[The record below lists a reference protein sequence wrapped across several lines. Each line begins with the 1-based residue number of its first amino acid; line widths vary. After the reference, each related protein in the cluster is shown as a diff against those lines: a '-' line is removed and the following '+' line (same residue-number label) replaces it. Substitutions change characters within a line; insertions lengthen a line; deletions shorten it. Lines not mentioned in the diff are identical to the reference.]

1 MIAYN
6 DILGKWVFHILLE
19 HFKEQSLD
27 GTNKLFIK
35 VNGLT
40 DENVRSLLKELDEK
54 GSKLE
59 KYYTPNIRT
68 IKFVDGFDQYKLKE
82 IETSTWLRNY
92 TFSGN
97 ALVIIINELTPE
109 AQSLENL
116 FAIDEAYLLSD
127 FGLENLF
134 ALLSEEFQLAAEEI
148 ETLKEFFN
156 MYSSLTEPQ
165 LRFILR
171 FIEKIVNQESPSII
185 EKIQTNLPELNL
197 FRDQSLMVGAKGRK
211 RLRANFLLANL
222 QKPNGDLDTEKLQNN
237 LYTFM
242 EAEEKNNF
250 TDELWN
256 GINPTEFEEK
266 VIDFLN
272 QKNLDLLGYEFNVV
286 ETVLNFKTKTTLP
299 DKIRDAL
306 IHNGNPSKAE
316 IEKIEEGIN
325 EIEKNQNPDAM
336 QDFLEEHEEQLS
348 QSAKLDKVI
357 FRRIEKL
364 RHPKDYHDLINALQ
378 YETFSLI
385 EENTDK
391 ISANA
396 MFELTIHS
404 TKITSLMAETL
415 RVYLSG
421 LSNVVPHIRFKEK
434 SLNSITVDETAND
447 ELTFKLHLV
456 NEGQT
461 LGTESFKVRG
471 FENLQ
476 LLTFKEAIEENK
488 IPHLKNYQEDEVQ
501 LLDVRE
507 MVYERVDGYLS
518 INQTGFEEHYRQFS
532 GFLEQYSMT
541 LREILK
547 SGVFSIDISE
557 FKKELENVLSG
568 VSTSVDIASHI
579 YRFINYIGSIDTLD
593 VKLGQSGFCDE
604 RIVTIFNPIRLVSY
618 ISRYEKLD
626 SQIADWIDRCIN
638 DDLEVTNL
646 EDYLEYVTE
655 KTLNLAPRYFSSD
668 GDDSFL
674 IEVNEVLGEGQFILN
689 TKRSDN
695 MDYLSN
701 ELSEELVKS
710 VKNYFEVYPYAK
722 DGLDIL
728 FLYCQSADIITK
740 SIDALFS
747 KHKTLNKLKITVH
760 STHAAG
766 IHQKINQWIKQKEEY
781 TNPDRFSKFPT
792 VEVKVISGNSINEIS
807 NQINSHMID
816 ADLVVLADYFGQ
828 SNQVKYEF
836 DKVDVK
842 ESNDWFNLVYKEPLL
857 ETESLKRI
865 SYVSEHLPNTLKS
878 FYQLQYIFQ
887 KKEML
892 EENELY
898 VLKNKISLSNFSDN
912 ALIDYMHENFNWI
925 MFMDRYLDKSLLEKA
940 SSKAQ
945 IIQYKSKAGANK
957 NFKLIVSSSEYIKKL
972 NSNKHDYE
980 YYDRLTKKLSLIL
993 KNENIQKDRVK
1004 EAVNQVKSISGALVL
1019 KAIGPGKYSHELVA
1033 TYLSMNRRSK
1043 LENDLQVWSVCDEL
1057 PWFRKNNRRPD
1068 LVITTIK
1075 EDDGKVTLDFE
1086 LLELKFVNQAIFER
1100 ERYDAIKQIQSG
1112 KNLYENLF
1120 DFNQEKADAEYWR
1133 NELVH
1138 YFIEKGTYA
1147 PEESYL
1153 LKKLQNAH
1161 VDDIQVNI
1169 HTSIDAYCYTS
1180 NLYQNSFEAIEEDVY
1195 MDMIEGEF
1203 KNYIFNRA
1211 YILKEL
1217 GATVID
1223 EPEYEELENDT
1234 ETFSES
1240 LILEDENKE
1249 LPIRDDE
1256 GSEPDDDTH
1265 KPEENEEEDPQ
1276 DTSDKGTSPSSD
1288 DEEDEDQGNLD
1299 KGKGHGRDDD
1309 KDVDRED
1316 PSDIEKVYPPI
1327 PDDSHSDEFPEVIA
1341 LKGLHIEHEN
1351 ESVDHS
1357 ELKRKYV
1364 STLETHFNR
1373 NGLNVKVQDVVVGS
1387 SVVRLTLSLP
1397 SSLNSDKI
1405 LRRKRDIQIWLG
1417 LDQEPNLFIDK
1428 HGLNIDIV
1436 REDPDTIY
1444 FEEFMAI
1451 ARKQLNDTIKRSNLV
1466 APLGFD
1472 PLNNVINID
1481 LSDPS
1486 TPHLLTGG
1494 TTGSGKSVTLN
1505 SIILGTMCFYEPS
1518 QLQYVFIDPKQ
1529 VEFSIYEDLPHTQ
1542 AVVTSIDEAVVT
1554 LNMLVEEMERRYGL
1568 FKNEFASNLDEYIDA
1583 TKNELPRIVCVFD
1596 EFADFMS
1603 QEKEIASHVEN
1614 AILRLGQKARAAGI
1628 HLIICT
1634 QNPKSDII
1642 NTNIR
1647 NNLGARLALR
1657 ATDSTASSVIL
1668 GESGAENLGG
1678 KGDFLAKTASQKVT
1692 RGKSPFLTP
1701 QVKRALL
1708 KYFMANQ

>member
-1 MIAYN
+1 MITYN
-6 DILGKWVFHILLE
+6 KILGKWIYQILLE

-27 GTNKLFIK
+27 ATSKLFIK
-35 VNGLT
+35 VNGLS
-40 DENVRSLLKELDEK
+40 DENVTALLEELNEK
-54 GSKLE
+54 SSKLAN
-59 KYYTPNIRT
+59 YYTPIIRT
-68 IKFVDGFDQYKLKE
+68 IKSVDGFDQYKLKD

-92 TFSGN
+92 TFAGN

-127 FGLENLF
+127 FGMENLF
-134 ALLSEEFQLAAEEI
+134 TLLSEEYHLAAEEI
-148 ETLKEFFN
+148 ETLQEFFN
-156 MYSSLTEPQ
+156 MYNSLTEPQ

-171 FIEKIVNQESPSII
+171 FIEKVVNHKSPSII
-185 EKIQTNLPELNL
+185 EKIQSNLPELNL
-197 FRDQSLMVGAKGRK
+197 FKDRNLMIGAKGRK
-211 RLRANFLLANL
+211 NLRANFLLANL
-222 QKPNGDLDTEKLQNN
+222 QKANGDLDTEKLQNN
-237 LYTFM
+237 LYTFI
-242 EAEEKNNF
+242 EEEEKNNF
-250 TDELWN
+250 SDELWN
-256 GINPTEFEEK
+256 GINPIEFEEK

-272 QKNLDLLGYEFNVV
+272 QKNQDLLSYQFNVV
-286 ETVLNFKTKTTLP
+286 ETVLNFKTKSTLP
-299 DKIRDAL
+299 DKIRDCL
-306 IHNGNPSKAE
+306 LHNGNPTKEE
-316 IEKIEEGIN
+316 IEKIEEGII
-325 EIEKNQNPDAM
+325 EIEKNQNPDAI
-336 QDFLEEHEEQLS
+336 QEFLEEYEEQLS
-348 QSAKLDKVI
+348 QGGKLDKVI
-357 FRRIEKL
+357 ARRIEKL
-364 RHPKDYHDLINALQ
+364 RHPKDYNDLINALQ
-378 YETFSLI
+378 YESFSLI
-385 EENTDK
+385 EEYSEK
-391 ISANA
+391 INKESH
-396 MFELTIHS
+396 FELTVHAS
-404 TKITSLMAETL
+404 KITTQLLETL
-415 RVYLSG
+415 RIYLTDI
-421 LSNVVPHIRFKEK
+421 SNVVPRIKFKEK
-434 SLNSITVDETAND
+434 SLTSISVDETADD
-447 ELTFKLHLV
+447 ELMFKLHL
-456 NEGQT
+456 
-461 LGTESFKVRG
+461 LGESQLLGVESFKVRG
-471 FENLQ
+471 FDNLQ
-476 LLTFKEAIEENK
+476 LLTFKDAIEENK
-488 IPHLKNYQEDEVQ
+488 IPHLKNYQEEEIE

-507 MVYERVDGYLS
+507 IVHERVAGYLS
-518 INQTGFEEHYRQFS
+518 INQPGFQEHYSRFT
-532 GFLEQYSMT
+532 GFLEGYSMT
-541 LREILK
+541 LKGIFK
-547 SGVFSIDISE
+547 SGVFSVDINRL
-557 FKKELENVLSG
+557 KIELENVLSG
-568 VSTSVDIASHI
+568 ISTSVDIASHI
-579 YRFINYIGSIDTLD
+579 YRFVNYIGSIDTLD
-593 VKLGQSGFCDE
+593 VKLGQTGYSDE
-604 RIVTIFNPIRLVSY
+604 RVVTIFNPIRLVSY
-618 ISRYEKLD
+618 VSRYEKLN
-626 SQIADWIDRCIN
+626 SQITDWIARSVN
-638 DDLEVTNL
+638 EDLDVANI

-674 IEVNEVLGEGQFILN
+674 VEVNEVLGEGQFILN
-689 TKRSDN
+689 TKRSEN

-760 STHAAG
+760 STQAAG

-792 VEVKVISGNSINEIS
+792 VEVKVISGNTINDIS
-807 NQINSHMID
+807 NQIKSHMID

-836 DKVDVK
+836 DKIDVK
-842 ESNDWFNLVYKEPLL
+842 KSLDWFNLVYKEPLL

-865 SYVSEHLPNTLKS
+865 SYVSEHLPDTLKY

-892 EENELY
+892 EEGEVY

-993 KNENIQKDRVK
+993 KNENIKKESVK
-1004 EAVNQVKSISGALVL
+1004 KAVNKVKSISGALVL

-1033 TYLSMNRRSK
+1033 TYLSLNRRSK
-1043 LENDLQVWSVCDEL
+1043 QEKGLQVWSVCDEL

-1068 LVITTIK
+1068 LVVTTVK
-1075 EDDGKVTLDFE
+1075 ELEGKVFLNFE

-1112 KNLYENLF
+1112 RNLYENIF
-1120 DFNQEKADAEYWR
+1120 DFNQDKTDAEYWK

-1147 PEESYL
+1147 PEEAYL
-1153 LKKLQNAH
+1153 LKKLQNAQ
-1161 VDDIQVNI
+1161 VGDIEVNI

-1180 NLYQNSFEAIEEDVY
+1180 NLYQNNFDAIEEGVY
-1195 MDMIEGEF
+1195 LDKIEGEY

-1211 YILKEL
+1211 YILKSL
-1217 GATVID
+1217 GAKDIN
-1223 EPEYEELENDT
+1223 EPVYEELESNT
-1234 ETFSES
+1234 KTFSES
-1240 LILEDENKE
+1240 LV
-1249 LPIRDDE
+1249 
-1256 GSEPDDDTH
+1256 
-1265 KPEENEEEDPQ
+1265 NEEEIINQESTNASQ
-1276 DTSDKGTSPSSD
+1276 DVKHTN
-1288 DEEDEDQGNLD
+1288 QV
-1299 KGKGHGRDDD
+1299 
-1309 KDVDRED
+1309 DVDREIENQTHRI
-1316 PSDIEKVYPPI
+1316 PSHGESITGNEPEEYKVGHDNGQGPEEEKSSKQKIES
-1327 PDDSHSDEFPEVIA
+1327 DDYNNGQNEIIMDYPEVLA
-1341 LKGLHIEHEN
+1341 LNGIQIEHEVPVSDN
-1351 ESVDHS
+1351 S

-1373 NGLNVKVQDVVVGS
+1373 NGLNVKVQNVVVGS

-1405 LRRKRDIQIWLG
+1405 LRRKKDIQIWLG
-1417 LDQEPNLFIDK
+1417 LDYEPNLFIDK

-1436 REDPDTIY
+1436 REDPETIY

-1451 ARKQLNDTIKRSNLV
+1451 ARKQLNDGIKRSNLV

-1505 SIILGTMCFYEPS
+1505 AIILGMMCFYEPS

-1529 VEFSIYEDLPHTQ
+1529 VEFSIYENLPHTQ
-1542 AVVTSIDEAVVT
+1542 AVVTSIDDAVIT
-1554 LNMLVEEMERRYGL
+1554 LNMLVEEMEKRYSM
-1568 FKNEFASNLDEYIDA
+1568 FKDEFASNLDEYIDA
-1583 TKNELPRIVCVFD
+1583 TKHELPRIVCVFD

-1603 QEKEIASHVEN
+1603 QEKEIASQVEN

-1678 KGDFLAKTASQKVT
+1678 KGDFLAKTASQKVI
-1692 RGKSPFLTP
+1692 RGKSPYLTP

-1708 KYFMANQ
+1708 KYFKG

>member
-1 MIAYN
+1 MITYN
-6 DILGKWVFHILLE
+6 DILGKWVFHILME
-19 HFKEQSLD
+19 HFKEQSLE

-40 DENVRSLLKELDEK
+40 DNNVHSLLKELDDK
-54 GSKLE
+54 ASKLE
-59 KYYTPNIRT
+59 KFYSPNIRT
-68 IKFVDGFDQYKLKE
+68 IKPVRGFDQYKLKE

-92 TFSGN
+92 TFSGH

-127 FGLENLF
+127 FGLESLF
-134 ALLSEEFQLAAEEI
+134 SLLSEEFQLAAEEI
-148 ETLKEFFN
+148 ETLKEFFT
-156 MYSSLTEPQ
+156 MYSSLTDPQ

-171 FIEKIVNQESPSII
+171 FVEKIVNQESPSII
-185 EKIQTNLPELNL
+185 EKIRTNLPELNL
-197 FRDQSLMVGAKGRK
+197 FRDQNLIIGAKGKK
-211 RLRANFLLANL
+211 RLRSNFLLANL

-237 LYTFM
+237 LYTFI

-250 TDELWN
+250 SDELWN
-256 GINPTEFEEK
+256 GINPAEFEKK

-272 QKNLDLLGYEFNVV
+272 QKNLDLLTYDFNVV

-306 IHNGNPSKAE
+306 ILNGNPTKDE
-316 IEKIEEGIN
+316 IDKIEEGIN
-325 EIEKNQNPDAM
+325 EVEKNQNPDAM
-336 QDFLEEHEEQLS
+336 QDFLEEFEDELS

-357 FRRIEKL
+357 SRRIEKL

-385 EENTDK
+385 EENSDK
-391 ISANA
+391 VNKDSF
-396 MFELTIHS
+396 FELTVYAS
-404 TKITSLMAETL
+404 KITTEMVETL
-415 RVYLSG
+415 HIYLNDISK
-421 LSNVVPHIRFKEK
+421 VVPHIKFKER
-434 SLNSITVDETAND
+434 SLASITVDETTNN
-447 ELTFKLHLV
+447 ELSFKLHLMND
-456 NEGQT
+456 NET
-461 LGTESFKVRG
+461 LGTETFKVRG

-476 LLTFKEAIEENK
+476 LLSFKDEIEKLK
-488 IPHLKNYQEDEVQ
+488 IPHLKNYQEDEIEM
-501 LLDVRE
+501 LDVRE
-507 MVYERVDGYLS
+507 MVHERVDGYLS
-518 INQTGFEEHYRQFS
+518 IKQPGFEEHYNRFS
-532 GFLEQYSMT
+532 GFLEEYSITIRNIM
-541 LREILK
+541 K
-547 SGVFSIDISE
+547 FGVFSIDISK
-557 FKKELENVLSG
+557 FKRELESVLSG
-568 VSTSVDIASHI
+568 VAASVDVASHI

-593 VKLGQSGFCDE
+593 VKLGQQGFCDE
-604 RIVTIFNPIRLVSY
+604 RIVTILNPIRLVSY
-618 ISRYEKLD
+618 VSRYEKLD
-626 SQIADWIDRCIN
+626 NQITDWIERSIKG
-638 DDLEVTNL
+638 DLEVVNI

-674 IEVNEVLGEGQFILN
+674 IEVSEILGEGQFILN
-689 TKRSDN
+689 TKRSEN

-747 KHKTLNKLKITVH
+747 KHKNLNKLKITVH
-760 STHAAG
+760 STQAAN

-792 VEVKVISGNSINEIS
+792 VEVKVISGSTINEIS
-807 NQINSHMID
+807 NQINAHMID

-836 DKVDVK
+836 DKIEAK
-842 ESNDWFNLVYKEPLL
+842 QSNDWFNLVYKEPLL

-865 SYVSEHLPNTLKS
+865 SYVSEHLPDTLKS

-892 EENELY
+892 EEDELY

-993 KNENIQKDRVK
+993 KNGNIQKENVK
-1004 EAVNQVKSISGALVL
+1004 EAVNRVKSISGALVL

-1043 LENDLQVWSVCDEL
+1043 LEHDLQVWSVCDEL

-1075 EDDGKVTLDFE
+1075 ENDGNISLDFE

-1120 DFNQEKADAEYWR
+1120 DFNQDKADAEYWR
-1133 NELVH
+1133 SELIH

-1147 PEESYL
+1147 PEKAYL
-1153 LKKLQNAH
+1153 LKRLQNAQI
-1161 VDDIQVNI
+1161 DEIQVNI
-1169 HTSIDAYCYTS
+1169 HSSIDAYCYTS

-1195 MDMIEGEF
+1195 MDLIEGEH

-1211 YILKEL
+1211 YILKSL
-1217 GATVID
+1217 GATTIN
-1223 EPEYEELENDT
+1223 EPIYEELENHTDS
-1234 ETFSES
+1234 FSDS
-1240 LILEDENKE
+1240 LILEDESKE
-1249 LPIRDDE
+1249 QTKDE
-1256 GSEPDDDTH
+1256 EGGSPPNNEGEDALGETDGDSNP
-1265 KPEENEEEDPQ
+1265 PGPNSEEGESVGNDGSGHGQENDSDLEGDEEE
-1276 DTSDKGTSPSSD
+1276 
-1288 DEEDEDQGNLD
+1288 
-1299 KGKGHGRDDD
+1299 
-1309 KDVDRED
+1309 VDREFRGG
-1316 PSDIEKVYPPI
+1316 EKVNPPL
-1327 PDDSHSDEFPEVIA
+1327 PGDSNSDGYPEVIA
-1341 LKGLHIEHEN
+1341 LKDLKIEHET
-1351 ESVDHS
+1351 EQIDHS

-1405 LRRKRDIQIWLG
+1405 LRRKKDIQIWLG

-1542 AVVTSIDEAVVT
+1542 DVVTSIDDAVVK

-1568 FKNEFASNLDEYIDA
+1568 FKDEFASNLDEYIDA
-1583 TKNELPRIVCVFD
+1583 TQNRLPRIVCVFD

-1603 QEKEIASHVEN
+1603 QEKEVASQVEN

-1708 KYFMANQ
+1708 KYFKATQ

>member
-1 MIAYN
+1 MITYN
-6 DILGKWVFHILLE
+6 DILGKWVFHILME
-19 HFKEQSLD
+19 HFKEQSLE

-40 DENVRSLLKELDEK
+40 DENVYSLLKELDEK
-54 GSKLE
+54 ASKLE
-59 KYYTPNIRT
+59 KFYSPNIRT
-68 IKFVDGFDQYKLKE
+68 IKPVKGFDQYKLKE

-92 TFSGN
+92 TLSGN

-127 FGLENLF
+127 FGLESLF
-134 ALLSEEFQLAAEEI
+134 SLLSEDFQLAAEEI
-148 ETLKEFFN
+148 ETLKEFFT
-156 MYSSLTEPQ
+156 MYSSLTDPQ

-171 FIEKIVNQESPSII
+171 FVEKIVNQESPSII

-197 FRDQSLMVGAKGRK
+197 FRDQSLMIGAKGRK
-211 RLRANFLLANL
+211 RLRSNFLLANL

-237 LYTFM
+237 LYTFI

-250 TDELWN
+250 SDELWN
-256 GINPTEFEEK
+256 GINPAEFEEK

-272 QKNLDLLGYEFNVV
+272 QKNLDLLNYEFNVV
-286 ETVLNFKTKTTLP
+286 ETVLNFKTKIGLS

-306 IHNGNPSKAE
+306 IHNGSPTKE
-316 IEKIEEGIN
+316 EVEKIEEGIN
-325 EIEKNQNPDAM
+325 EVEKNQNPDAI
-336 QDFLEEHEEQLS
+336 QDFLEDFEEELS
-348 QSAKLDKVI
+348 QNGKLDKVI
-357 FRRIEKL
+357 SRRIEKL

-378 YETFSLI
+378 YEAFSLI
-385 EENTDK
+385 EENSDK
-391 ISANA
+391 VNKASS
-396 MFELTIHS
+396 FELTVHAS
-404 TKITSLMAETL
+404 KITTEMLETL
-415 RVYLSG
+415 KIYLNNISR
-421 LSNVVPHIRFKEK
+421 VVPHIKFKER
-434 SLNSITVDETAND
+434 SLASINVDETTNN
-447 ELTFKLHLV
+447 EFSFKLHLM
-456 NEGQT
+456 NNDQT

-476 LLTFKEAIEENK
+476 LLTFKEAIEEHK
-488 IPHLKNYQEDEVQ
+488 IPHLKNYQEEEVE

-507 MVYERVDGYLS
+507 MVHERVEGYLS
-518 INQTGFEEHYRQFS
+518 IKQAGFEEHYSRFL
-532 GFLEQYSMT
+532 GFLEEYSVT
-541 LREILK
+541 LRNIMQ
-547 SGVFSIDISE
+547 SGVFSIDINK
-557 FKKELENVLSG
+557 FNGELEKVLSG
-568 VSTSVDIASHI
+568 VSTSVDVASHI
-579 YRFINYIGSIDTLD
+579 YRFINYIGTVDNLD

-604 RIVTIFNPIRLVSY
+604 RVVTILNPIRLVSY
-618 ISRYEKLD
+618 VSRYEKLD
-626 SQIADWIDRCIN
+626 SQITDWIERSIK
-638 DDLEVTNL
+638 DDLEVANL

-655 KTLNLAPRYFSSD
+655 KTLDLAPRYFSSD

-674 IEVNEVLGEGQFILN
+674 IEVSEVLGEGQFILN

-760 STHAAG
+760 STQAAS

-781 TNPDRFSKFPT
+781 TNPNRFSKFPT
-792 VEVKVISGNSINEIS
+792 VEVKVISGNTINEIS
-807 NQINSHMID
+807 NQISAHMID

-836 DKVDVK
+836 DKVEVK
-842 ESNDWFNLVYKEPLL
+842 KSNDWFNLVYKEPLL

-865 SYVSEHLPNTLKS
+865 SYVSEHLPETLKS

-892 EENELY
+892 EEDELY

-912 ALIDYMHENFNWI
+912 ELIDYMHENFNWI

-993 KNENIQKDRVK
+993 KNGNIQKDNVK

-1043 LENDLQVWSVCDEL
+1043 LEHNLQVWSVCDEL

-1075 EDDGKVTLDFE
+1075 ENDGKISLDFE

-1120 DFNQEKADAEYWR
+1120 DFNQDKADSEYWR
-1133 NELVH
+1133 SELIH

-1147 PEESYL
+1147 PEEAYL
-1153 LKKLQNAH
+1153 LKNLQNAR
-1161 VDDIQVNI
+1161 VEDIQVNI
-1169 HTSIDAYCYTS
+1169 HSSIDAYCYTS

-1203 KNYIFNRA
+1203 KNYIFNRT
-1211 YILKEL
+1211 YILKSL
-1217 GATVID
+1217 GATTID
-1223 EPEYEELENDT
+1223 EPIYEELENNTDS
-1234 ETFSES
+1234 FSDS
-1240 LILEDENKE
+1240 LILEDESKE
-1249 LPIRDDE
+1249 
-1256 GSEPDDDTH
+1256 
-1265 KPEENEEEDPQ
+1265 Q
-1276 DTSDKGTSPSSD
+1276 A
-1288 DEEDEDQGNLD
+1288 EDEDADATPDNEGEKDEPYRDPNTPGNSEEGEGIGD
-1299 KGKGHGRDDD
+1299 GGPGNGEDDETNIKDDD
-1309 KDVDRED
+1309 ENPDEEGEEPVGG
-1316 PSDIEKVYPPI
+1316 EKVYPPL
-1327 PDDSHSDEFPEVIA
+1327 PDDSQSDGYPEVIA
-1341 LKGLHIEHEN
+1341 LKDLIIEHDTEQ
-1351 ESVDHS
+1351 VDHS

-1444 FEEFMAI
+1444 FEEFLAI

-1603 QEKEIASHVEN
+1603 QEKEIASQVEN

>member
-1 MIAYN
+1 MITYN
-6 DILGKWVFHILLE
+6 DLLGKWIFNILLE
-19 HFKEQSLD
+19 HFKEQSQD

-40 DENVRSLLKELDEK
+40 DENVHSLLNELDEK
-54 GSKLE
+54 ESKLE
-59 KYYTPNIRT
+59 KYYTPMIRT
-68 IKFVDGFDQYKLKE
+68 IKSVDGFDQFKLKE

-116 FAIDEAYLLSD
+116 FAIDEAYLLSE

-148 ETLKEFFN
+148 DTIKEFFS
-156 MYSSLTEPQ
+156 MYSRLTEPQ

-171 FIEKIVNQESPSII
+171 FIEKVLNQESPSIV
-185 EKIQTNLPELNL
+185 EKLQTNLPELNL
-197 FRDQSLMVGAKGRK
+197 FKDQSLVIGPKGRK

-222 QKPNGDLDTEKLQNN
+222 QKANGDLDTEKLQNN
-237 LYTFM
+237 LYTFI
-242 EAEEKNNF
+242 ESEEKNNF
-250 TDELWN
+250 ADELWS
-256 GINPTEFEEK
+256 GINPAEFEEK

-272 QKNLDLLGYEFNVV
+272 QKDLDLLRYEFNVV
-286 ETVLNFKTKTTLP
+286 ETVLNFKTKVGLS
-299 DKIRDAL
+299 DKIKDAL
-306 IHNGNPSKAE
+306 IFNGEPTKEE
-316 IEKIEEGIN
+316 IEKIEEGIS

-336 QDFLEEHEEQLS
+336 QDFLEEYEEQLS
-348 QSAKLDKVI
+348 QANKLDKVI
-357 FRRIEKL
+357 SRRIEKL

-378 YETFSLI
+378 YESFSLL
-385 EENTDK
+385 EENAEKVIQNT
-391 ISANA
+391 S
-396 MFELTIHS
+396 FELTVHAPKLTQQILDLL
-404 TKITSLMAETL
+404 KL
-415 RVYLSG
+415 YLEG
-421 LSNVVPHIRFKEK
+421 LSNVVPHIVFKQD
-434 SLNSITVDETAND
+434 SLNSINIDESAND
-447 ELTFKLHLV
+447 EVTFKLHLLNDREV
-456 NEGQT
+456 

-471 FENLQ
+471 FEQLQ
-476 LLTFKEAIEENK
+476 LLTFREEIEEGK
-488 IPHLKNYQEDEVQ
+488 IPHLKSYEEEEVQ

-507 MVYERVDGYLS
+507 MLYERVDGYLS
-518 INQTGFEEHYRQFS
+518 INQSGFEEHYNRFS
-532 GFLEQYSMT
+532 GFLEEYSLI
-541 LREILK
+541 LRDILK
-547 SGVFSIDISE
+547 SGLFNIDIYK
-557 FKKELENVLSG
+557 FKNHLEEILSG
-568 VSTSVDIASHI
+568 VTTSVDIASHI
-579 YRFINYIGSIDTLD
+579 YQFINYIGTIDTLD
-593 VKLGQSGFCDE
+593 VKLGQKGFCNE
-604 RIVTIFNPIRLVSY
+604 RIVTVLNPVRLVSY
-618 ISRYEKLD
+618 ISRY
-626 SQIADWIDRCIN
+626 QILEDQISEWVERTIN
-638 DDLEVTNL
+638 GELEVNNL
-646 EDYLEYVTE
+646 EDYLEFVTE

-701 ELSEELVKS
+701 ELSDELVKS
-710 VKNYFEVYPYAK
+710 VKSYFEVYPYAK

-747 KHKTLNKLKITVH
+747 KHKSLNKIKITVH
-760 STHAAG
+760 STQAAS

-781 TNPDRFSKFPT
+781 TNPEKYSKFPT
-792 VEVKVISGNSINEIS
+792 VEVNVISGNTINEIS
-807 NQINSHMID
+807 TQINAHMID

-836 DKVDVK
+836 DKVEVK
-842 ESNDWFNLVYKEPLL
+842 QSSDWFNLVYKEPLL

-865 SYVSEHLPNTLKS
+865 SYVSEHLPDTLKS

-972 NSNKHDYE
+972 NSNKQDYE

-993 KNENIQKDRVK
+993 KNENVQRESVK
-1004 EAVNQVKSISGALVL
+1004 KAVNEVKSISGALVL
-1019 KAIGPGKYSHELVA
+1019 KAIGPGKFSHELVA
-1033 TYLSMNRRSK
+1033 TYLSMERRSS
-1043 LENDLQVWSVCDEL
+1043 LEYDLQVWSVCDEL

-1068 LVITTIK
+1068 LVITTVK
-1075 EDDGKVTLDFE
+1075 ENDGKVTLDFE
-1086 LLELKFVNQAIFER
+1086 LLELKFVNHAIFER

-1112 KNLYENLF
+1112 QNLYENLF
-1120 DFNQEKADAEYWR
+1120 DFSQDNADAEYWR

-1138 YFIEKGTYA
+1138 YFIEKGTYS
-1147 PEESYL
+1147 PEEAYL
-1153 LKKLQNAH
+1153 LKRLQNAQLDE
-1161 VDDIQVNI
+1161 VQVNI
-1169 HTSIDAYCYTS
+1169 HSSIDAYCYTS
-1180 NLYQNSFEAIEEDVY
+1180 NLYQNNFERIEEDVY
-1195 MDMIEGEF
+1195 VDMIEGEF
-1203 KNYIFNRA
+1203 KNLIFNRA
-1211 YILKEL
+1211 YILKSL
-1217 GATVID
+1217 GAYNID
-1223 EPEYEELENDT
+1223 EPEYAELEST
-1234 ETFSES
+1234 TASFSES
-1240 LILEDENKE
+1240 LVLEDE
-1249 LPIRDDE
+1249 R
-1256 GSEPDDDTH
+1256 
-1265 KPEENEEEDPQ
+1265 
-1276 DTSDKGTSPSSD
+1276 KGLD
-1288 DEEDEDQGNLD
+1288 DEEDDLEGDSEELVRPGGTGNGETIKDGDDKEDQND
-1299 KGKGHGRDDD
+1299 PD
-1309 KDVDRED
+1309 ED
-1316 PSDIEKVYPPI
+1316 NVVVLPPQPSDPADRNY
-1327 PDDSHSDEFPEVIA
+1327 PEVEA
-1341 LKGLHIEHEN
+1341 LKGIETN
-1351 ESVDHS
+1351 RYDKAVDHS

-1373 NGLNVKVQDVVVGS
+1373 NGLNVKVNDVIVGS
-1387 SVVRLTLSLP
+1387 SVIRLTLTLP
-1397 SSLNSDKI
+1397 SSLSIDKV
-1405 LRRKRDIQIWLG
+1405 LKKRKDIQIWLG
-1417 LDQEPNLFIDK
+1417 LDQEPHLFIDK
-1428 HGLNIDIV
+1428 NGLNIDIV
-1436 REDPDTIY
+1436 REEPDTIY

-1451 ARKQLNDTIKRSNLV
+1451 ARQQLGEKIKKTNLV
-1466 APLGFD
+1466 APMGFD
-1472 PLNNVINID
+1472 PLNDVISID

-1518 QLQYVFIDPKQ
+1518 QLQFVFIDPKQ
-1529 VEFSIYEDLPHTQ
+1529 VEFSIYEGLPHTES
-1542 AVVTSIDEAVVT
+1542 VVTEIGEAVNK
-1554 LNMLVEEMERRYGL
+1554 LSLMVEEMERRYSM
-1568 FKNEFASNLDEYIDA
+1568 FKDEYASNLDEY
-1583 TKNELPRIVCVFD
+1583 TQMTQEVLPRIVIVFD

-1603 QEKEIASHVEN
+1603 QEKEIASQVEN

-1701 QVKRALL
+1701 EVKRALL
-1708 KYFMANQ
+1708 KYFSSKGK

>member
-1 MIAYN
+1 MITYN
-6 DILGKWVFHILLE
+6 EILGKWIFHILLE
-19 HFKEQSLD
+19 HFKEQSEE

-40 DENVRSLLKELDEK
+40 DDNVGSLLNEIDDK

-59 KYYTPNIRT
+59 KYYTPNVRT
-68 IKFVDGFDQYKLKE
+68 IKAVDGFNQYKLKE

-97 ALVIIINELTPE
+97 ALVIIINEMTPE

-127 FGLENLF
+127 FGLESLF
-134 ALLSEEFQLAAEEI
+134 ALLSEEFQLAAAEI
-148 ETLKEFFN
+148 DTLKDFFN

-171 FIEKIVNQESPSII
+171 FIEKIVNQDSPSII

-197 FRDQSLMVGAKGRK
+197 FRDKSLVIGVKGRK

-237 LYTFM
+237 LYNFI

-250 TDELWN
+250 SDELWN
-256 GINPTEFEEK
+256 GINPSEFEEK

-272 QKNLDLLGYEFNVV
+272 QKNLNLLAYDFHVV

-299 DKIRDAL
+299 DKLRDAL
-306 IHNGNPSKAE
+306 IHNGSPSKEE

-325 EIEKNQNPDAM
+325 EVEKNQNPDAI
-336 QDFLEEHEEQLS
+336 QDFLEEYEEQLS
-348 QSAKLDKVI
+348 QSGKLDKVI
-357 FRRIEKL
+357 SRRIEKL

-378 YETFSLI
+378 YESFSLI
-385 EENTDK
+385 EEYAAK
-391 ISANA
+391 ITGNA
-396 MFELTIHS
+396 KFELTVHAS
-404 TKITSLMAETL
+404 KITNQMVEILT
-415 RVYLSG
+415 VYLSKI
-421 LSNVVPHIRFKEK
+421 SNVVPHITFKEK
-434 SLNSITVDETAND
+434 SLKSINVDETASD
-447 ELTFKLHLV
+447 ELTFKLRLL
-456 NEGQT
+456 NQGEL
-461 LGTESFKVRG
+461 LGSESFKVRG
-471 FENLQ
+471 FDDVQ
-476 LLTFKEAIEENK
+476 LLSFRDLIEENK
-488 IPHLKNYQEDEVQ
+488 IPHIKNYQEDEVE

-518 INQTGFEEHYRQFS
+518 INQAGFEEHYRQFS
-532 GFLEQYSMT
+532 GFLEEYST
-541 LREILK
+541 ILREIIH
-547 SGVFSIDISE
+547 SGVFSIDIKK
-557 FKKELENVLSG
+557 FKRNLENVLSG
-568 VSTSVDIASHI
+568 VSSSVDIASHI

-604 RIVTIFNPIRLVSY
+604 RVVTILNPIRLVSY
-618 ISRYEKLD
+618 VSRYEKLE
-626 SQIADWIDRCIN
+626 SQITDWIDRSIK

-674 IEVNEVLGEGQFILN
+674 IEVSEVLGEGQFILN
-689 TKRSDN
+689 TKRSEN

-760 STHAAG
+760 STQAAS

-792 VEVKVISGNSINEIS
+792 VEVKVISGNTINEIS
-807 NQINSHMID
+807 NQINAHMID

-842 ESNDWFNLVYKEPLL
+842 ESSDWFNLVYKEPLL

-865 SYVSEHLPNTLKS
+865 SYVSEDLPSTLKS

-993 KNENIQKDRVK
+993 KNDNISKGDVK

-1033 TYLSMNRRSK
+1033 TYLSMNRRSQ
-1043 LENDLQVWSVCDEL
+1043 LEHDLQVWSVCDEL
-1057 PWFRKNNRRPD
+1057 PWFKKNNRRPD
-1068 LVITTIK
+1068 LVITTVK
-1075 EDDGKVTLDFE
+1075 ENNGKISLDFE

-1112 KNLYENLF
+1112 KTLYENLF
-1120 DFNQEKADAEYWR
+1120 DFNQNQADAEYWR

-1147 PEESYL
+1147 PEEAYL
-1153 LKKLQNAH
+1153 LKKLQNAK
-1161 VDDIQVNI
+1161 VDEIQVNI
-1169 HTSIDAYCYTS
+1169 HMSIDAYCYTS
-1180 NLYQNSFEAIEEDVY
+1180 NLYQNSFESIEEDVY
-1195 MDMIEGEF
+1195 VDMIEGEF

-1211 YILKEL
+1211 YILKSL
-1217 GATVID
+1217 GANNID
-1223 EPEYEELENDT
+1223 EPEYEELENST
-1234 ETFSES
+1234 NTFSES
-1240 LILEDENKE
+1240 LILEDEKYELTNDEEIDGKKDDDINKE
-1249 LPIRDDE
+1249 DPQNGPDE
-1256 GSEPDDDTH
+1256 DSEELGNSGDEQHYGGEEDADPYGVPDDD
-1265 KPEENEEEDPQ
+1265 NQ
-1276 DTSDKGTSPSSD
+1276 
-1288 DEEDEDQGNLD
+1288 EDQGVVD
-1299 KGKGHGRDDD
+1299 PPMP
-1309 KDVDRED
+1309 DVTLSNE
-1316 PSDIEKVYPPI
+1316 Y
-1327 PDDSHSDEFPEVIA
+1327 PEVLA
-1341 LKGLHIEHEN
+1341 LKDLEIEHESKSN
-1351 ESVDHS
+1351 DHS

-1373 NGLNVKVQDVVVGS
+1373 NGLNVKVHDVVVGS

-1405 LRRKRDIQIWLG
+1405 LRRKKDIQIWLG

-1529 VEFSIYEDLPHTQ
+1529 VEFSIYENLPHTQ
-1542 AVVTSIDEAVVT
+1542 DVVTSIDDAVVK

-1568 FKNEFASNLDEYIDA
+1568 FKDEFASNLDEYIEM
-1583 TKNELPRIVCVFD
+1583 TENLLPRIVCVFD

-1603 QEKEIASHVEN
+1603 QEKEVASQVEN

-1708 KYFMANQ
+1708 KYFRATQ